1 MTVQN
6 SFKGLML
13 FMLPLIL
20 AGCGK
25 GNDAPPAGTITI
37 QASTTSWNVPAS
49 GSVNTISYVSQPVLV
64 TVRDS
69 SGIPLTGIAVTLSLD
84 LSSGTVP
91 VGSEDMAMYLTD
103 PNGIPKPASV
113 TSPIVEK
120 TGSSGTIALWIVM
133 ATGGNGTTFDYN
145 YKGILYA
152 DSGALQGTASLSV
165 TCVNVTGPPAINC
178 K

>member
-25 GNDAPPAGTITI
+25 GNDAPPAGTIAV

-49 GSVNTISYVSQPVLV
+49 GSVNTLSYVSQPVLV

-91 VGSEDMAMYLTD
+91 VGNEAMAMYLTD
-103 PNGIPKPASV
+103 PNGIPQPTPV
-113 TSPIVEK
+113 TSPIVVK
-120 TGSSGTIALWIVM
+120 TGNSGTIALWILM
-133 ATGGNGTTFDYN
+133 AIGGDGATFDYN
-145 YKGILYA
+145 YKGTLYA
-152 DSGALQGTASLSV
+152 DSGALQGMATLSV
-165 TCVNVTGPPAINC
+165 TCVSVTGPPVIAC